1 MDGVE
6 FVHVVEKVVQ
16 ELQLDFVER
25 VIQEVEDFFHFFR
38 IRLIETLGQEVLL
51 QRSELLK

>member
-16 ELQLDFVER
+16 ELQVDFAER
-25 VIQEVEDFFHFFR
+25 VIKEVEDFFYFFR